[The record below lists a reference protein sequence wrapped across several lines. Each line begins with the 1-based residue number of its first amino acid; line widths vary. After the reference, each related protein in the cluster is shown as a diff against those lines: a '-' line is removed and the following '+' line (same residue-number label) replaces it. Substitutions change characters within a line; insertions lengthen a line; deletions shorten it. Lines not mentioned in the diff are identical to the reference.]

1 MAKYLF
7 EIYPLGCQVELY
19 FEVIDRWLWGVVVD
33 HASPA
38 VWVQTADGRRWFV
51 TNRTRIRLYEKRDE
65 GQDTEEKE
73 EKEEKY
79 NKQNEG

>member
-51 TNRTRIRLYEKRDE
+51 TNRTRIRLYEKIKIE
-65 GQDTEEKE
+65 ESQTEEKR
-73 EKEEKY
+73 
-79 NKQNEG
+79 NTQNEG